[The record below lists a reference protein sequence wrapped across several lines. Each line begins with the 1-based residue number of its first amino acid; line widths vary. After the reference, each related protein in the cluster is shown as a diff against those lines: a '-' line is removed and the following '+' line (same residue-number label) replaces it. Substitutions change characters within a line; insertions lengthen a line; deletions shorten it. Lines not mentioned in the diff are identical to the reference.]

1 VIYYA
6 QAIMEGVSVAE
17 KLNHENN
24 NHLRWVP
31 AYAGHFSSTNI
42 FYAGTTNIINAALAE
57 SPDIDSSGDGT
68 PGNPTENANNPEPVF
83 VSGQVDFSVTFT
95 NVPPLSARLVWDT
108 IPSAT
113 NSVLY
118 TTNLASPVWLTLTN
132 FVTPAAPP
140 FAPITNVIY
149 DAVLDSSVQRYYR
162 VQINPNVTD
171 LFGP

>member
-1 VIYYA
+1 MSASESRI
-6 QAIMEGVSVAE
+6 S
-17 KLNHENN
+17 
-24 NHLRWVP
+24 P
-31 AYAGHFSSTNI
+31 A
-42 FYAGTTNIINAALAE
+42 
-57 SPDIDSSGDGT
+57 
-68 PGNPTENANNPEPVF
+68 
-83 VSGQVDFSVTFT
+83 
-95 NVPPLSARLVWDT
+95 SARLVWDT